1 MQQVV
6 VLTLLLSL
14 VCLIHGVPV
23 LPEPLFPIQ
32 ENFDL
37 TKFLGKWHDIAIAS
51 TCPWM
56 QRHKGDAA
64 IGTLE
69 LQASGTEDKVSM
81 TRSMKKHGTCEQIS
95 GDYELTATPG
105 RLTYH
110 IAKWGADVDAYVVD
124 TNYDEYA
131 IVMLSKQKTGG
142 EKTKSAK
149 LYSRTMELPP
159 TILDDFRRL
168 VREQGMAD
176 DTIIIKQ
183 NKGECVP
190 GTEPVAAEPQPEITA
205 PRAKR
210 NIVLPEL
217 PAEEGSGAGI
227 MMFRSEESCNAEPD
241 AGPCFGTVQRYFY
254 NSSSMACQLFT
265 YGGCMG
271 NQNNFVTERECLQSC
286 RNEAACRL
294 PVDARPCTG
303 QPKIWVFHSNSG
315 LCLDYK
321 KDYCQVNSNKFYS
334 KRECEEY
341 CGVMKVQEKGS
352 SSKQTKGDE
361 NTERPAQIRSIC

>member
-6 VLTLLLSL
+6 VLALLLGL
-14 VCLIHGVPV
+14 VNLLHGVPV
-23 LPEPLFPIQ
+23 LPEPLFPTQ

-37 TKFLGKWHDIAIAS
+37 TKFMGKWHDVAVAS

-69 LQASGTEDKVSM
+69 LQASGTEGKVSM
-81 TRSMKKHGTCEQIS
+81 TRSMKKHGTCKQIS
-95 GDYELTATPG
+95 GDYEQTDTPG
-105 RLTYH
+105 RFTYH

-183 NKGECVP
+183 NKGR
-190 GTEPVAAEPQPEITA
+190 GTHT
-205 PRAKR
+205 
-210 NIVLPEL
+210 
-217 PAEEGSGAGI
+217 GADWDQK
-227 MMFRSEESCNAEPD
+227 SALTPLYVYESCKAKPD

-254 NSSSMACQLFT
+254 NSTSMACQLFT

-294 PVDARPCTG
+294 PMDARPCTG

-341 CGVMKVQEKGS
+341 CGVMKDPEGANKYTTGPARDFSTDTSHTNS
-352 SSKQTKGDE
+352 STYTWLS
-361 NTERPAQIRSIC
+361 RPYSLTFRQK

>member
-6 VLTLLLSL
+6 VLAFLLGL
-14 VCLIHGVPV
+14 VCLLHGVPV
-23 LPEPLFPIQ
+23 LPESLFPTQ

-37 TKFLGKWHDIAIAS
+37 TKFMGKWHDIAVAS

-69 LQASGTEDKVSM
+69 LQASGTEGKVSM
-81 TRSMKKHGTCEQIS
+81 TRSKKKHGTCKQIS
-95 GDYELTATPG
+95 GDYELTDTPG
-105 RLTYH
+105 RFTYH
-110 IAKWGADVDAYVVD
+110 VAKWGADVDAYVVHTD
-124 TNYDEYA
+124 YDKYA
-131 IVMLSKQKTGG
+131 IVMMSKQKTGG

-190 GTEPVAAEPQPEITA
+190 GTEPVASEPQPEITA

-217 PAEEGSGAGI
+217 PSEEGSGDDT
-227 MMFRSEESCNAEPD
+227 MMFRSEESCNAKPD
-241 AGPCFGTVQRYFY
+241 TGPCYGAVQRYFY
-254 NSSSMACQLFT
+254 NSTSMACQLFT

-271 NQNNFVTERECLQSC
+271 NQNNFVTERDCLQSC

-294 PVDARPCTG
+294 PVDVRPCTG
-303 QPKIWVFHSNSG
+303 QPKMWVFHSNSG

-321 KDYCQVNSNKFYS
+321 NDYCQVNSNKFYS

-341 CGVMKVQEKGS
+341 CGVMKDPGEGELLK
-352 SSKQTKGDE
+352 T
-361 NTERPAQIRSIC
+361 N

>member
-6 VLTLLLSL
+6 VLALLLGL
-14 VCLIHGVPV
+14 VCLLHGVPL
-23 LPEPLFPIQ
+23 LPEHLFPTQ

-37 TKFLGKWHDIAIAS
+37 TKFMGKWHDIAVAS
-51 TCPWM
+51 TWPWM

-64 IGTLE
+64 IGILE

-81 TRSMKKHGTCEQIS
+81 TRSMNKHGTCQQIS
-95 GDYELTATPG
+95 GDYKLTDTPG
-105 RLTYH
+105 RFTYH
-110 IAKWGADVDAYVVD
+110 IAKWGDDVDAYVVD

-131 IVMLSKQKTGG
+131 IVMFSKQKTEG

-149 LYSRTMELPP
+149 LYSRTMELSP
-159 TILDDFRRL
+159 TILEDFRRL

-176 DTIIIKQ
+176 NTIIIKQ
-183 NKGECVP
+183 NRGECVP
-190 GTEPVAAEPQPEITA
+190 GTEPVASEPQPEITA
-205 PRAKR
+205 P
-210 NIVLPEL
+210 VLPVL
-217 PAEEGSGAGI
+217 NYS
-227 MMFRSEESCNAEPD
+227 MLKLYRSCNAEPD
-241 AGPCFGTVQRYFY
+241 AGPCFGMVQRYFY
-254 NSSSMACQLFT
+254 NSTSMACQLFT

-294 PVDARPCTG
+294 PMDSRPCTG

-315 LCLDYK
+315 LCLDNK

-341 CGVMKVQEKGS
+341 CGVMKDPGEGEFLK
-352 SSKQTKGDE
+352 T
-361 NTERPAQIRSIC
+361 N

>member
-6 VLTLLLSL
+6 VLALLLGL
-14 VCLIHGVPV
+14 VCLLHGVPL
-23 LPEPLFPIQ
+23 LPEPLFPTQ

-37 TKFLGKWHDIAIAS
+37 TKFMGKWHDIAVAS
-51 TCPWM
+51 TWPWM

-64 IGTLE
+64 IGILE

-81 TRSMKKHGTCEQIS
+81 TRSMNKHGTCQQIS
-95 GDYELTATPG
+95 GDYKLTDTPG
-105 RLTYH
+105 RFTYH

-131 IVMLSKQKTGG
+131 IVMISKQKTEG

-149 LYSRTMELPP
+149 LYSRTMELSPA
-159 TILDDFRRL
+159 ILEDFRRL
-168 VREQGMAD
+168 VREQGMD
-176 DTIIIKQ
+176 DNTIIIKQ
-183 NKGECVP
+183 NKGR
-190 GTEPVAAEPQPEITA
+190 GTHTGADWDQKS
-205 PRAKR
+205 RAKR

-217 PAEEGSGAGI
+217 LAEEGSGAGI
-227 MMFRSEESCNAEPD
+227 MKFRSEESCNAEPD
-241 AGPCFGTVQRYFY
+241 AGPCFGMVQRYFY
-254 NSSSMACQLFT
+254 NSTSMACQLFT

-294 PVDARPCTG
+294 PMDSRPCTG

-315 LCLDYK
+315 LCLDNK

-334 KRECEEY
+334 KMECEEY
-341 CGVMKVQEKGS
+341 CGVMKDPGEGEFLK
-352 SSKQTKGDE
+352 T
-361 NTERPAQIRSIC
+361 N

>member
-6 VLTLLLSL
+6 VLALLLGL
-14 VCLIHGVPV
+14 VRLLHGVPL
-23 LPEPLFPIQ
+23 LPEPLFSTQ

-37 TKFLGKWHDIAIAS
+37 TKFMGKWHDIAVAS
-51 TCPWM
+51 TWPWM
-56 QRHKGDAA
+56 QHHKGDAA
-64 IGTLE
+64 IGILE

-81 TRSMKKHGTCEQIS
+81 TRSMNKHGTCQQIS
-95 GDYELTATPG
+95 GDYKLTDTPG
-105 RLTYH
+105 RFTYH
-110 IAKWGADVDAYVVD
+110 IA
-124 TNYDEYA
+124 
-131 IVMLSKQKTGG
+131 
-142 EKTKSAK
+142 
-149 LYSRTMELPP
+149 SRTMELSP
-159 TILDDFRRL
+159 TILEDFRRL

-176 DTIIIKQ
+176 NTIIIKQ

-190 GTEPVAAEPQPEITA
+190 GTEPVASEPQPEITA

-227 MMFRSEESCNAEPD
+227 VMVRNEESCSAEPD
-241 AGPCFGTVQRYFY
+241 AGPCFGMVQRYFY
-254 NSSSMACQLFT
+254 NSTSMACQLFS

-294 PVDARPCTG
+294 PMDSLPCTG

-315 LCLDYK
+315 LCLDNK

-341 CGVMKVQEKGS
+341 CGVMKDPGEGEFLK
-352 SSKQTKGDE
+352 T
-361 NTERPAQIRSIC
+361 N